1 MSPMGSPTDSRSIC
15 VIFNPA
21 AGRMRAGQRL
31 EAMSAHWRSRAEF
44 WPTDRSGHAVE
55 LARRASQEGFEIIAA
70 AGGDGTVHEVANGLL
85 QAGRPEVCFAVLP
98 LGSADDYAYSLKQ
111 DQGDACDGQGPGRL
125 VDVGVLRTDRGDDR
139 YFVCCLGLGF
149 GPCVTI
155 ESREVRWLQ
164 GQLLYGF
171 AALCAMWR
179 HWGYLDVT
187 GTLDGEPLDA
197 GITLTMS
204 VMIGRREGG
213 FLMAPE
219 ARLDDGWFDLVHAGK
234 LSRWEA
240 IRLIPRLSAK
250 GPPRDHPKLRFLRG
264 RRLLI
269 ESRQPVVI
277 HADGEVLYRK
287 EDEVRRV
294 EVELIPR
301 RLLVRLGLD
310 GVGE

>member
-1 MSPMGSPTDSRSIC
+1 MASR
-15 VIFNPA
+15 
-21 AGRMRAGQRL
+21 
-31 EAMSAHWRSRAEF
+31 
-44 WPTDRSGHAVE
+44 
-55 LARRASQEGFEIIAA
+55 
-70 AGGDGTVHEVANGLL
+70 
-85 QAGRPEVCFAVLP
+85 
-98 LGSADDYAYSLKQ
+98 
-111 DQGDACDGQGPGRL
+111 
-125 VDVGVLRTDRGDDR
+125 
-139 YFVCCLGLGF
+139 
-149 GPCVTI
+149 
-155 ESREVRWLQ
+155 
-164 GQLLYGF
+164 
-171 AALCAMWR
+171 
-179 HWGYLDVT
+179 
-187 GTLDGEPLDA
+187 LDA

-219 ARLDDGWFDLVHAGK
+219 ARLDDGWFDLVHAGE

-240 IRLIPRLSAK
+240 LRLIPRLSTK